1 MDTILLFMLPAGL
14 WAQDA
19 GVAATTAAP
28 DATAG
33 ALGEL
38 ATGLNTVWMLL
49 AAMLVFFMQ
58 PGFALVEA
66 GFIRTKNTANVLMKN
81 LVDFMFGSI
90 LFWFIGFG
98 LMFGIGGFVGAPPFF
113 QLGGDGQNHRQRI
126 AHRRL
131 PDFPDCILRHGG
143 HHRVRSHGGT
153 Y

>member
-66 GFIRTKNTANVLMKN
+66 GFIRTCNLQIFLCLFLEKLNMPQNTPVTKA
-81 LVDFMFGSI
+81 S
-90 LFWFIGFG
+90 
-98 LMFGIGGFVGAPPFF
+98 
-113 QLGGDGQNHRQRI
+113 
-126 AHRRL
+126 
-131 PDFPDCILRHGG
+131 
-143 HHRVRSHGGT
+143 
-153 Y
+153 

>member
-90 LFWFIGFG
+90 CNLQIFLCLF
-98 LMFGIGGFVGAPPFF
+98 LEKLNMP
-113 QLGGDGQNHRQRI
+113 QNTPVTK
-126 AHRRL
+126 A
-131 PDFPDCILRHGG
+131 
-143 HHRVRSHGGT
+143 S
-153 Y
+153 